1 MRFARQHTVDMLR
14 LAGLPTLAD
23 EARVVLPDPVEDVD
37 VARFLARYGITKDEL
52 ISLRGGSP

>member
-23 EARVVLPDPVEDVD
+23 EARTVLPDPVEDVD
-37 VARFLARYGITKDEL
+37 VAHFLAQGDCR
-52 ISLRGGSP
+52 